1 MIYFSLSPILSYYI
15 TTRKGNTVKEKGLA
29 CSQKGEIA
37 ITTTNYSLQSYGE
50 KQGGICSI
58 FQAIYI
64 SLQNTTETFNEMR
77 DIRIEKGINKGNAL
91 LLCEWSNEQGKEFQ
105 EQWMGSEISY
115 PLDYDKIK
123 DLGNVF
129 SIFNQGEFIGMIQ
142 EVRIG
147 KDNIHIGRF
156 VIDPRKTGLGFGTE
170 ALKRFVDFIL
180 EDDNIKSISLTVFDF
195 NQKAKRI
202 YEKLGFEINEVIET
216 PRLKYIMKRYR

>member
-1 MIYFSLSPILSYYI
+1 MRRLVGVGQ
-15 TTRKGNTVKEKGLA
+15 RRTVE
-29 CSQKGEIA
+29 
-37 ITTTNYSLQSYGE
+37 
-50 KQGGICSI
+50 
-58 FQAIYI
+58 
-64 SLQNTTETFNEMR
+64 
-77 DIRIEKGINKGNAL
+77 
-91 LLCEWSNEQGKEFQ
+91 
-105 EQWMGSEISY
+105 
-115 PLDYDKIK
+115 
-123 DLGNVF
+123 GNVF

-147 KDNIHIGRF
+147 EDNIHIGRF
-156 VIDPRKTGLGFGTE
+156 VIDPRKTGLGLGTE